1 MNPDPRPFGDDSLPP
16 GATPPAATDPDRI
29 GPYRVVGR
37 IGAGGMGAVYAG
49 IDQAGACAAV
59 KVVHPQYAA
68 DPDFRAR
75 FAREVSLVASVSA
88 TCTAAYFGADTDAE
102 APWMATEYVPGDT
115 LRVHVR
121 KNGPLTGGMA
131 VSLAAGLAEALVAIH
146 AAGVVHRDLKPGN
159 VILSPSGP
167 KVLDFGIARA
177 TDGTALT
184 RTGGLFGTP
193 GWMAP
198 EQYNGVPAGER
209 SDVFAWACLV
219 AFAATGRDPFAGG
232 PVEVVIH
239 RTRTEEP
246 DLTGVP
252 PELLP
257 TVRRAL
263 SKDPADRPT
272 AAQALAEVTGA
283 WSATRVDAPPVSG
296 SDPTRVVPA
305 MLAVEWRGVT
315 AGVPQ
320 RIRRPRRALLLS
332 AGAAGLA
339 AALVAAFLIVR
350 HSGGE
355 DGEGGDPVAG
365 GDPGAASSEPT
376 ESAEPA
382 ITRDPG
388 DVAAV
393 TTEALALA
401 EEAPEFYVSHLAR
414 SAETIESSANV
425 TLRYTEDPQP
435 VLELV
440 EYAGPATFFTLHIG
454 EGPDDVLART
464 DSHLAGVVE
473 GDFYRP
479 GPQDPE
485 GDPSGRWEEALAAV
499 EEVLSEEADIAYQ
512 GVTDTPFE
520 DYPEELLAAYDVTGR
535 SGHHY
540 TGTAPAEVMGQ
551 DTEVTFDLWV
561 DEDGRLQHFQ
571 SYASFGEFEE
581 DAEYERI
588 AFVFGQPVE
597 IAVPDESEIA
607 AGADEAYPG

>member
-1 MNPDPRPFGDDSLPP
+1 MNPDPRPFDDDSLPP
-16 GATPPAATDPDRI
+16 GATPPTATDPDRI

-49 IDQAGACAAV
+49 LGEDDGSCAAV

-75 FAREVSLVASVSA
+75 FAREVSLVARVRA
-88 TCTAAYFGADTDAE
+88 TCTAAYFGADTNAA

-146 AAGVVHRDLKPGN
+146 AEGVVHRDLKPGN

-177 TDGTALT
+177 ADGTALT

-198 EQYNGVPAGER
+198 EQYNGVPAGDR

-219 AFAATGRDPFAGG
+219 AFACTGRDPFAGG

-263 SKDPADRPT
+263 SKDPAARPT

-283 WSATRVDAPPVSG
+283 WSATRVDAPPVS
-296 SDPTRVVPA
+296 DPTRVVPA
-305 MLAVEWRGVT
+305 MLATEWRGVT
-315 AGVPQ
+315 AGVPK
-320 RIRRPRRALLLS
+320 RRARRGPRRALWLS

-339 AALVAAFLIVR
+339 AVLVAAFFIAR
-350 HSGGE
+350 PDGGE
-355 DGEGGDPVAG
+355 GADPGSG
-365 GDPGAASSEPT
+365 GDPGTTAGESPEPT
-376 ESAEPA
+376 GPA
-382 ITRDPG
+382 VTRDPA
-388 DVAAV
+388 DAVAV
-393 TTEALALA
+393 VTEALALA
-401 EEAPEFYVSHLAR
+401 EEAPEFAVGHLER
-414 SAETIESSANV
+414 SAETSSDSSNV
-425 TLRYTEDPQP
+425 VIRQTGDPQH
-435 VLELV
+435 VRHLIV
-440 EYAGPATFFTLHIG
+440 YAGPAIFTVLHIG

-464 DSHLAGVVE
+464 DANLVEVVE

-479 GPQDPE
+479 GPQDRID
-485 GDPSGRWEEALAAV
+485 DPDVRWGNALAAV
-499 EEVLSEEADIAYQ
+499 EEVLSGDADIAYQ

-520 DYPEELLAAYDVTGR
+520 DYPQELLDTYGLTDR

-540 TGTAPAEVMGQ
+540 TGTVPVEARGS
-551 DTEVTFDLWV
+551 DTEATFDIWV
-561 DEDGRLQHFQ
+561 DEDGHLQHFQ
-571 SYASFGEFEE
+571 SYASVGEFEE

-588 AFVFGQPVE
+588 AFVFGRPVE
-597 IAVPDESEIA
+597 ITVPDESEIA
-607 AGADEAYPG
+607 AGS

>member
-1 MNPDPRPFGDDSLPP
+1 MNPDPRPFDENSLPP
-16 GATPPAATDPDRI
+16 GATPPAATDPERI

-49 IDQAGACAAV
+49 IDPAGSCAAV

-88 TCTAAYFGADTDAE
+88 TCTAAYFGADTGAE

-159 VILSPSGP
+159 VILSPGGP

-198 EQYNGVPAGER
+198 EQYNGVPASDR

-232 PVEVVIH
+232 PVEVVVH

-246 DLTGVP
+246 DLTGLP

-272 AAQALAEVTGA
+272 AAEVLAEVTGA
-283 WSATRVDAPPVSG
+283 WSATRVDAPPA

-305 MLAVEWRGVT
+305 MLAAEWRGVT
-315 AGVPQ
+315 AGAPERV
-320 RIRRPRRALLLS
+320 RRPRRALLVS

-339 AALVAAFLIVR
+339 AALVATFLIVR
-350 HSGGE
+350 PDGGE
-355 DGEGGDPVAG
+355 ADLG
-365 GDPGAASSEPT
+365 GDPGEAAPESADASEP
-376 ESAEPA
+376 AGPA
-382 ITRDPG
+382 VARDPADG
-388 DVAAV
+388 AAV
-393 TTEALALA
+393 ITEAVALA
-401 EEAPEFYVSHLAR
+401 EEAPEFEVSHFER
-414 SAETIESSANV
+414 SAETFEDNSNV
-425 TLRYTEDPQP
+425 LLRYTEDPEP
-435 VLELV
+435 VRQMV
-440 EYAGPATFFTLHIG
+440 MNAGPAIYFTLHVG

-464 DSHLAGVVE
+464 DSNLVGVVE
-473 GDFYRP
+473 GDYYRP
-479 GPQDPE
+479 GPDDPATE
-485 GDPSGRWEEALAAV
+485 RNPSEWWERVLASVDEVLVEEAEITYLGV
-499 EEVLSEEADIAYQ
+499 EP
-512 GVTDTPFE
+512 TPYE
-520 DYPEELLAAYDVTGR
+520 DYPQEMQDAYDVTGR

-540 TGTAPAEVMGQ
+540 TGTAPAEVRGQ
-551 DTEVTFDLWV
+551 DTEVTFDVWV
-561 DEDGRLQHFQ
+561 DEEGNLQHFH
-571 SYASFGEFEE
+571 SYGSTGEMEE

-597 IAVPDESEIA
+597 IPVPDESEIA
-607 AGADEAYPG
+607 AAPTY